1 MSRFAIAT
9 GLLLIAACD
18 GSAAA
23 GPSSASSTVMPPPGA
38 PSTPR
43 ASEIPPE
50 ATTTPSPHDPPA
62 PACSPSLRIAPRTL
76 AVSWPSHLGRRVSFS
91 CRAVRRIDF
100 VRTLVVADGARLVI
114 MGPADVAP
122 CSVRPSTFIVTGSTI
137 VPDEG
142 RTALPE
148 LLLEED
154 GGCSR

>member
-1 MSRFAIAT
+1 MSRFGIAT
-9 GLLLIAACD
+9 GLLLLVACD
-18 GSAAA
+18 GTAAA
-23 GPSSASSTVMPPPGA
+23 GPSSASSTVEPAPGA
-38 PSTPR
+38 RSTPR
-43 ASEIPPE
+43 ASEVPPE
-50 ATTTPSPHDPPA
+50 ATTTPSPQDPPG
-62 PACSPSLRIAPRTL
+62 PACSPPLRIAPRAL
-76 AVSWPSHLGRRVSFS
+76 AVSWPSYLGRRVSFS

-122 CSVRPSTFIVTGSTI
+122 CSTRPSTFTVTGSTI
-137 VPDEG
+137 VPIAG